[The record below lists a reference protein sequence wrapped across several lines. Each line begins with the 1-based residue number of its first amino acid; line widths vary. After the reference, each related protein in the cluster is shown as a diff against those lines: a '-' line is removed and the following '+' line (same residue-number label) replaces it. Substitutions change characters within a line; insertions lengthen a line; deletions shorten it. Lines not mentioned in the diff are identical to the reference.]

1 MKILVTGGSG
11 FIGSNFIRCVIGDSE
26 VERIINLDKLSYAA
40 DPANTKAFDSNDKYV
55 FEKVCLSNYQEV
67 ARVMSLH
74 QPTHVIHLA
83 AESHVD
89 NSIASSKEFINSNV
103 VGTHSLLEACRDK
116 GVRFHHVSTDEVYG
130 EVMGEDK
137 FTEETQYN
145 PRNPYSATKAAS
157 DMLALAYMNTYG
169 MKITL
174 SNCCNN
180 YGPNQHDEK
189 FIPTIIRSLINGDKI
204 PVYGKGEN
212 VRDWIYV
219 DDHCSALWEIL
230 LDGKIGENYLVGA
243 DCERTNLQTINSIC
257 CELGMKCGD
266 HIEFVKDRLGHDMRY
281 AIDNSKILNELNWKP
296 KLSFLEGISETI
308 SFYKEKYSEGLS
320 TKCI

>member
-11 FIGSNFIRCVIGDSE
+11 FIGSNFIRCVIGDPE
-26 VERIINLDKLSYAA
+26 VEGVINLDKLSYAA
-40 DPANTKAFDSNDKYV
+40 DPANTKAFDNNDKYI

-116 GVRFHHVSTDEVYG
+116 DIRFHHVSTDEVYG

-219 DDHCSALWEIL
+219 DDHCSALWTIL

-243 DCERTNLQTINSIC
+243 DCERTNLQTIDSIC
-257 CELGMKCGD
+257 CELGIKRED

-281 AIDNSKILNELNWKP
+281 AIDNSKILNELKWEP

-308 SFYKEKYSEGLS
+308 SFYKEKYSE
-320 TKCI
+320 

>member
-11 FIGSNFIRCVIGDSE
+11 FIGSNFIRCVIGDPE
-26 VERIINLDKLSYAA
+26 VEGVINLDKLSYAA
-40 DPANTKAFDSNDKYV
+40 DPANTKAFDNNDKYV

-116 GVRFHHVSTDEVYG
+116 DIRFHHVSTDEVYG

-189 FIPTIIRSLINGDKI
+189 FIPTIIRSLINGNKI

-219 DDHCSALWEIL
+219 DDHCSALWTIL

-243 DCERTNLQTINSIC
+243 DCERTNLQTIDSIC
-257 CELGMKCGD
+257 CELGIKSED

-281 AIDNSKILNELNWKP
+281 AIDNSKILNELKWEP

-308 SFYKEKYSEGLS
+308 SFYKEKYSE
-320 TKCI
+320 